1 MRMSKPKPDDR
12 SDNAAKIKAA
22 MDATKRNIEMA
33 EEMIAETDNPQTK
46 ADLEAK
52 NKRRAEALHGMEAER
67 KQEAAHK
74 KEQD

>member
-1 MRMSKPKPDDR
+1 MSKPTPDDR

-22 MDATKRNIEMA
+22 MEATTHNIEMA
-33 EEMIAETDNPQTK
+33 EEMIAETDSPQTK

-52 NKRRAEALHGMEAER
+52 NERRAEALAGMEAER

-74 KEQD
+74 KERD

>member
-1 MRMSKPKPDDR
+1 MSKPKPDNR

-22 MDATKRNIEMA
+22 MDATKHNMEA
-33 EEMIAETDNPQTK
+33 ADEMIARTDNPKVK

-52 NKRRAEALHGMEAER
+52 NERREDALRGMEVER

-74 KEQD
+74 KEQH

>member
-1 MRMSKPKPDDR
+1 MSKPKPDDR

-22 MDATKRNIEMA
+22 MDATKHNMEMA
-33 EEMIAETDNPQTK
+33 DEMIARTDKPEIK

-52 NKRRAEALHGMEAER
+52 NKRREEALRDMEVER

-74 KEQD
+74 KEQA

>member
-1 MRMSKPKPDDR
+1 MSKPKPDNR

-22 MDATKRNIEMA
+22 MDATKRNMEA
-33 EEMIAETDNPQTK
+33 ADEMIARTDNPEVK

-52 NKRRAEALHGMEAER
+52 NERREDALRGMEVER

-74 KEQD
+74 KEQH

>member
-1 MRMSKPKPDDR
+1 MSRPKPDDR

-22 MDATKRNIEMA
+22 MDATKHNMEA
-33 EEMIAETDNPQTK
+33 ADEMIAETDNPEIR
-46 ADLEAK
+46 AELEAK
-52 NKRRAEALHGMEAER
+52 NQRREEALCGMEAER